1 MTMSEIDVHAT
12 GVLSELQAV
21 GRCLD
26 PTWPGRYRG
35 PHRLPQGESG
45 WRRKALPH
53 FWQRLLRAVK
63 RRNAWHGY
71 HAEPRVMPPGVKRIG
86 TGWTRRR
93 ALRDLERH
101 IAEAAR

>member
-1 MTMSEIDVHAT
+1 MSEIDVHAT

-26 PTWPGRYRG
+26 PTWPRRYRG
-35 PHRLPQGESG
+35 PRELPAPTAG
-45 WRRKALPH
+45 WRRKALRH
-53 FWQRLLRAVK
+53 FGRRLLRALP

-71 HAEPRVMPPGVKRIG
+71 HAEPCVMPPGVKRIG

-93 ALRDLERH
+93 ALRSLERY
-101 IAEAAR
+101 IAEAAS

>member
-1 MTMSEIDVHAT
+1 MKVDVYAT

-26 PTWPGRYRG
+26 PTWPRRYRG
-35 PHRLPQGESG
+35 PHRLPPVHRG
-45 WRRKALPH
+45 WRWKALPH
-53 FWQRLLRAVK
+53 FWRRLRRALR

-71 HAEPRVMPPGVKRIG
+71 HAEPLTMPAGLRGIG

-93 ALRDLERH
+93 ALAHLGRRLVE
-101 IAEAAR
+101 ELQP